1 MVPRGRIELPTSSL
15 PMKKQL
21 EADRKA
27 AALRANLK
35 RRKTAARKGDG
46 AQGKTPTI
54 QGGNPEESATDLR
67 R

>member
-1 MVPRGRIELPTSSL
+1 MQTVTKK
-15 PMKKQL
+15 MKKQL

-35 RRKTAARKGDG
+35 RRKTAARKGEL
-46 AQGKTPTI
+46 AQDKTPARH
-54 QGGNPEESATDLR
+54 GDNAEKSATDMR

>member
-1 MVPRGRIELPTSSL
+1 MTKK
-15 PMKKQL
+15 MKKQL

-35 RRKTAARKGDG
+35 RRKTAARKGDD